1 MLKQNKLEMHIK
13 IKLLCSFKRIFLFT
27 FITHLGIAAAGEF
40 DDLIGSEDSP
50 VFTNAELEL
59 ITDATG
65 RFKKYYIPD
74 EVTGG
79 EPFWIDNERLAF
91 SSRKY
96 PGWAA
101 KNNEPSRIISYNIKT
116 GEVVDSGYRGI
127 LRCLNHLNDV
137 LIHQMDQESRSFSS
151 PEKYRWFA
159 GKWGQPL
166 EKIDYVPYTQIPTY
180 LCRFVSNG
188 PFIFG
193 VPHHK
198 LPPMSSKLTPLLP
211 EHGALKETINVK
223 DGEVTES
230 AFLIAPDGK
239 ETWLKNKRLSH
250 FQFSYQPWNESYF
263 EAGPASIPPA
273 TIFPPG
279 KIIMH
284 YPPRIIKFWN
294 QAQSGSTAGF
304 LSRAGVLWS
313 VQQGYSYWKK
323 QGIFIEQ
330 GKRLIRIEA
339 GNGRSDPRT
348 SPNGCMIFVE
358 IMRGDP
364 YDLSQK
370 NKSIIIDV
378 CSGKNHDF

>member
-1 MLKQNKLEMHIK
+1 MTIDMLAKL
-13 IKLLCSFKRIFLFT
+13 FKVFKHTYLFA
-27 FITHLGIAAAGEF
+27 FFAHSGIATAEEF
-40 DDLIGSEDSP
+40 EDLIGSENSP
-50 VFTNAELEL
+50 TFTKAELKL
-59 ITDATG
+59 ITDATD

-101 KNNEPSRIISYNIKT
+101 ENNEPSRIISYNIKT

-166 EKIDYVPYTQIPTY
+166 EKIEYVPHTQIPTY

-193 VPHHK
+193 VPYHK
-198 LPPMSSKLTPLLP
+198 LPPISSKLTPLLP
-211 EHGALKETINVK
+211 EHGALRETISVK
-223 DGEVTES
+223 DGEVMES
-230 AFLIAPDGK
+230 VSLIASDGK

-250 FQFSYQPWNESYF
+250 YQFSYQPWNESYF
-263 EAGPASIPPA
+263 EAGAASNPPA
-273 TIFPPG
+273 TIFPQGSIEMHPAPRVIRFW
-279 KIIMH
+279 KIT
-284 YPPRIIKFWN
+284 
-294 QAQSGSTAGF
+294 QGGSSAGF
-304 LSRAGVLWS
+304 PSRAGVIWS
-313 VQQGYSYWKK
+313 VQQGYSFWRK
-323 QGIFIEQ
+323 QGVYIEK
-330 GKRLIRIEA
+330 GNKLIRIEA
-339 GNGRSDPRT
+339 GNNSSNPKT
-348 SPNGCMIFVE
+348 SPNGCMVYIGATP
-358 IMRGDP
+358 GDP

-370 NKSIIIDV
+370 NKLIIIDV
-378 CSGKNHDF
+378 CSEIKS